1 LNRPFGFRHLAG
13 HNQGEGIIF
22 QAAMASR
29 AKILRG
35 DQAGFSKKFMRRFGN
50 KFYKTIVI
58 IWLTLS
64 IGSVLLAGLS
74 WWNLTTSMK
83 QGRKLTAIRDD
94 LDSILKSLLDAETGA
109 RGYVITGDPKF
120 LEPFNSATNS
130 LDPEFDHLVTLVAG
144 DMTFIKTVT
153 DMRGEAALVIG
164 WQQQII
170 AARSRS
176 FNKAAELVT
185 TGQSKEVM
193 DTIRSEMN
201 ALGRRRTDQ
210 LLKTRQE
217 LNAQVSRASL
227 TSLGA
232 GAAGIGAGIF
242 AFWLTQLALRQQK
255 REREL
260 TEAKLHAE
268 HSNKEKTVFLANM
281 SHEIRTPMN
290 AILGF
295 SELLQN
301 DLREPKHRQYLQF
314 IRSSAGSLLLL
325 INDIL
330 DMSKIEAGV
339 MELHPEPTD
348 LREICDF
355 VHALFVESAAKKNL
369 RLTCAAVENLPHAL
383 LLDRIRLR
391 QILINLVGNAVKF
404 TDKGGVEINV
414 TWEKQ
419 ETSSHVL
426 LVIEVLDTGVG
437 IPQDKLDAIFKPFV
451 QAGAHVE
458 KEKQGT
464 GLGLSIVKRLTEI
477 MGGTVTV
484 ASVMGQGSAFH
495 LRFPNVPISARRAM
509 GEKNGIGELADFNEL
524 RASTLLVVDDNETNC
539 RLIAGMFTG
548 SHHRLV
554 FGSNGLEAVA
564 KAREIKPDVLLLD
577 VRMPGMDGYQALE
590 EIRKTRGLEFL
601 PVIAV
606 TASNLKDE
614 DDKLRERFSG
624 FVRKPFSQRELFR
637 ELADFLPR
645 NPQKESF
652 KENVAPEKK
661 ETVSAN
667 FAPAPNEL
675 ISELRKLIIEPWPSI
690 RDSVAVNESKTF
702 AQGLEGLGQRWQC
715 EPLVQY
721 AQKLL
726 YDAENY
732 AVTDLEKHLGEFA
745 LLVEQ
750 LDGGAPK

>member
-1 LNRPFGFRHLAG
+1 LF
-13 HNQGEGIIF
+13 
-22 QAAMASR
+22 
-29 AKILRG
+29 
-35 DQAGFSKKFMRRFGN
+35 
-50 KFYKTIVI
+50 V
-58 IWLTLS
+58 
-64 IGSVLLAGLS
+64 
-74 WWNLTTSMK
+74 
-83 QGRKLTAIRDD
+83 
-94 LDSILKSLLDAETGA
+94 
-109 RGYVITGDPKF
+109 
-120 LEPFNSATNS
+120 
-130 LDPEFDHLVTLVAG
+130 
-144 DMTFIKTVT
+144 
-153 DMRGEAALVIG
+153 G

-170 AARSRS
+170 AARSRG
-176 FNKAAELVT
+176 FNKASELII
-185 TGQSKEVM
+185 GGEGKQVM
-193 DTIRSEMN
+193 DAIRSEMN
-201 ALGRRRTDQ
+201 ELGRIRTDQ

-217 LNAQVSRASL
+217 LNAQVSRAGL
-227 TSLGA
+227 TSLIA
-232 GAAGIGAGIF
+232 GAAGVGAGIF
-242 AFWLTQLALRQQK
+242 AFWLTQVALRQQK

-260 TEAKLHAE
+260 TEAKLRAE
-268 HSNKEKTVFLANM
+268 HSNEEKTVFLANM

-355 VHALFVESAAKKNL
+355 VHALFVEPAAKKNL
-369 RLTCAAVENLPHAL
+369 RLTCHVVENLPHAL

-404 TDKGGVEINV
+404 TEKGSVEISV
-414 TWEKQ
+414 AWEKQ

-426 LVIEVLDTGVG
+426 LVIEVLDTGMG

-477 MGGTVTV
+477 MGGRVTV

-495 LRFPNVPISARRAM
+495 LRFPDVPVSARRAM
-509 GEKNGIGELADFNEL
+509 SEKGGLGDPADFNEL

-539 RLIAGMFTG
+539 RLIAGMFAS

-554 FGSNGLEAVA
+554 FGSDGQEAVA

-590 EIRKTRGLEFL
+590 KIRKTPGLEFL

-614 DDKLRERFSG
+614 DKKLRERFSG
-624 FVRKPFSQRELFR
+624 FVRKPFSQRELFE

-645 NPQKESF
+645 NPQKELP
-652 KENVAPEKK
+652 KEGGVPGKIENISPD
-661 ETVSAN
+661 
-667 FAPAPNEL
+667 FAPVPKEL
-675 ISELRKLIIEPWPSI
+675 ISELRRLIIEPWPSI

-715 EPLVQY
+715 APLVQY
-721 AQKLL
+721 AQKLQR
-726 YDAENY
+726 DAENY